1 MGGYSRSILR
11 RDLDDGRCDL
21 IVVSEDMSDHLG
33 DPLVD
38 DDDRNVG
45 SLRVILKCQLNLTLL
60 CFYGNRGRIRFGLYS
75 HRVGKYQQS
84 RECCEIHLCSRDQ
97 FTAVCEIT
105 RERTHWDPQ
114 GCSYSPRYPLNRR
127 YRPKGNQ

>member
-11 RDLDDGRCDL
+11 RDLDDGGCDL

-75 HRVGKYQQS
+75 HRFGKYQQS
-84 RECCEIHLCSRDQ
+84 RECCEIQSRSVHSSVRDN
-97 FTAVCEIT
+97 EGKDSLGST
-105 RERTHWDPQ
+105 RV
-114 GCSYSPRYPLNRR
+114 
-127 YRPKGNQ
+127 